1 MKITF
6 FGAVHEVTGSR
17 YLIEQGTKKILVDCG
32 MFQGPWHIARR
43 NLEPFPVDPR
53 TIDAIIVTHAHIDH
67 VGYIPVLVKNGF
79 NGTVYCSKGTYAL
92 STVLL
97 VDSGLLQEERAK
109 RSQKEADP
117 DHPPREALYTVHD
130 AQKALQFFKPVE
142 YDTVIDI
149 GGSFHVTLI
158 RSGHILGSAFVVVSD
173 GKRTL
178 TFSGD
183 LGRPHQF
190 IMKSPPP
197 LKATDYLVLES
208 TYGRKLHSQSNT
220 AKITDS
226 IEALGAVVN
235 ATVAKG
241 GVLII
246 PCFAVGRTEE
256 ILYCLYQLRHSNA
269 IPKIPIFLD
278 SPMAIKIA
286 DFFCEYP
293 EEYVISPTL
302 CRDMFKVATYT
313 RTVEESKELN
323 EIAQPAIIIA
333 GSGMADG
340 GRVPFHFQ
348 HFVSDP
354 KNTILFVGFQ
364 VQGTSGEALVSGT
377 QKIKIQGETYTVKA
391 EVKKIETLSAHAD
404 YNEILA
410 WLAHFEDKPKK
421 VFVTHGE
428 PEASQALKD
437 KIEKQFGW
445 SIVIPNYG
453 DSFDLD

>member
-6 FGAVHEVTGSR
+6 LGAVGEVTGSR
-17 YLIEQGTKKILVDCG
+17 YLIEYQHTKMLIDCG
-32 MFQGPWHIARR
+32 MFQGPWQVARR
-43 NLEPFPVDPR
+43 NLEPFPVDP
-53 TIDAIIVTHAHIDH
+53 TTLDAIVITHAHIDH
-67 VGYIPVLVKNGF
+67 IGYIPALVKAGF
-79 NGTVYCSKGTYAL
+79 KGTIYCSKGTYAL
-92 STVLL
+92 SSVLL

-109 RSQKEADP
+109 RSQHEADP
-117 DHPPREALYTVHD
+117 DHPPRPALYTVQD
-130 AQKALQFFKPVE
+130 AQKALQSFKSVDFDE
-142 YDTVIDI
+142 KITI
-149 GGSFHVTLI
+149 GALQVTLI

-183 LGRPHQF
+183 LGRPRQF

-197 LKATDYLVLES
+197 LKSTDYLVIES
-208 TYGRKLHSQSNT
+208 TYGSKLHSQSNT
-220 AKITDS
+220 SKITDS
-226 IEALGAVVN
+226 IQAIGDVVN

-256 ILYCLYQLRHSNA
+256 ILYCLYQLRQRNA

-293 EEYVISPTL
+293 DEYVISPTV
-302 CRDMFKVATYT
+302 CRDIFRVATYT
-313 RTVEESKELN
+313 RTIEESKELN
-323 EIAQPAIIIA
+323 EIKQPAIIIA

-340 GRVPFHFQ
+340 GRVPFHFKN
-348 HFVSDP
+348 FISDP

-364 VQGTSGEALVSGT
+364 VQGTSGQSLTSGT
-377 QKIKIQGETYTVKA
+377 QKVKIQGELYTVKA

-404 YNEILA
+404 YHEILA
-410 WLAHFEDKPKK
+410 WLEHFENKPKK

-428 PEASQALKD
+428 PEASLALKEQM
-437 KIEKQFGW
+437 EKRFGW
-445 SIVIPNYG
+445 PIVIPKYG
-453 DSFDLD
+453 ESYELD